1 MFCPSG
7 SARSRRLISG
17 DDVEVAGKAGK
28 VQPLSLSMTELVT
41 ADNTQ
46 ILLPNGRVWGAA
58 NTRADRILKE
68 LAQRLPHR
76 CSGATYRLR
85 HEGPRCRQ
93 SRGTDPGIDGQREG
107 ETLGGRCCQAVCTR
121 PRECAACG
129 GVSHFSPAASGVW
142 PHAGAASASRGGA
155 GG

>member
-1 MFCPSG
+1 M
-7 SARSRRLISG
+7 ISG

-58 NTRADRILKE
+58 NTRADRILRE

-93 SRGTDPGIDGQREG
+93 STAPILEL
-107 ETLGGRCCQAVCTR
+107 T
-121 PRECAACG
+121 
-129 GVSHFSPAASGVW
+129 VSAKAKPSE
-142 PHAGAASASRGGA
+142 AGAVKQCVLDHASALLA
-155 GG
+155 AA